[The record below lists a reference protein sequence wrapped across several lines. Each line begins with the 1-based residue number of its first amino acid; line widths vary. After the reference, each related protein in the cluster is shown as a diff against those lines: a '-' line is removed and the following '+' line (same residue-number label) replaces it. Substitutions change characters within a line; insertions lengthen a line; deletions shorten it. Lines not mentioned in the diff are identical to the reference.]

1 MKRRDS
7 LLRLKRFRTEEL
19 ARRLAT
25 LDVMKADLEK
35 KLADLEDS
43 VSREKQRASDSDLG
57 RLAFPSFVQSIET
70 RRVNIRSTMREL
82 EREHLA
88 VQDENAASVQDLK
101 IFEIAEQERERRIT
115 ETAERTAQSRI
126 DNMSLV
132 RHLRKHATRQV

>member
-7 LLRLKRFRTEEL
+7 LLRLKQFRTDEL

-25 LDVMKADLEK
+25 LDEMKADLEK
-35 KLADLEDS
+35 KLADLEES
-43 VSREKQRASDSDLG
+43 VSREKQRASDSELG

-82 EREHLA
+82 EREHMA
-88 VQDENAASVQDLK
+88 VQEEHAASVQDLK
-101 IFEIAEQERERRIT
+101 IFEVAELERERRII

-132 RHLRKHATRQV
+132 RHLRKHATRQS